1 MMTLTWNHEN
11 SLAYPNSVPG
21 DAACVFPFKPDMERG
36 LKDKGFLFVE
46 ERYRR
51 RGIAVSLESYLINRQ
66 VEKGYIPYCHVRTEN
81 AASHH
86 LQEKLGLFLAPNPVW
101 WVSGSEQLEEPE
113 ADN

>member
-1 MMTLTWNHEN
+1 MAGAM
-11 SLAYPNSVPG
+11 YG
-21 DAACVFPFKPDMERG
+21 ACDDNG
-36 LKDKGFLFVE
+36 LIGFIGCHNDGSMGFLFVE